1 MITSHCKSQIE
12 NRQIHVDIE
21 MIEYL
26 CQKSDHID
34 SAYIIGEDTFLGD
47 KCWIILIVRHDD
59 AITIEFRRKSQSLSE
74 NSLKVNHI
82 EKCLCT

>member
-1 MITSHCKSQIE
+1 M
-12 NRQIHVDIE
+12 E

-26 CQKSDHID
+26 CRKSSGID

-59 AITIEFRRKSQSLSE
+59 AITIEFRRKSQSLNE
-74 NSLKVNHI
+74 NSLKVKQIVKHI
-82 EKCLCT
+82 LYFP